1 MILLFGVFLANN
13 ENHSSPYNEHS
24 NLDLCGT
31 RGPLLPFEQE
41 MLGSILSALIHLVS
55 VSV

>member
-1 MILLFGVFLANN
+1 MILLCGVFLANN

-31 RGPLLPFEQE
+31 RGPLLHFEQE
-41 MLGSILSALIHLVS
+41 MLGSILAALIHLLS
-55 VSV
+55 A